1 MRNLLDLLLLLFLL
15 FLLLINILNLA
26 LLSILLLFLI
36 LIIRNFLLSCFLSPQ
51 GDGVT
56 DELRVLLD
64 QILEA
69 ALLKIFQLRVNSSMM
84 SSINTGRICNHIITP
99 NKRAYY

>member
-1 MRNLLDLLLLLFLL
+1 MRNLLDLLFLIFLL

-36 LIIRNFLLSCFLSPQ
+36 LIIRNFLLSCLLSPQ
-51 GDGVT
+51 GDEVT

-69 ALLKIFQLRVNSSMM
+69 ALLKIFQLRVNSSRM
-84 SSINTGRICNHIITP
+84 SQATQEGL
-99 NKRAYY
+99 K